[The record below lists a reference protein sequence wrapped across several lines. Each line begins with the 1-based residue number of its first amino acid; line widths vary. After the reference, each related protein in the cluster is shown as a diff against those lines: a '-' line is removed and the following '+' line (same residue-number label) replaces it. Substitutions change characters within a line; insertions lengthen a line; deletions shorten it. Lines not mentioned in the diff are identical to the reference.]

1 MSSFWLEFDH
11 NGQTQNASFNSQS
24 VTIGRDRG
32 SDFILDHPTVSR
44 QHALIVEEGGGNYR
58 LVVLSRGGLTAVD
71 GQPVNGEVS
80 LWDGA
85 MLTLGKHSVRFRAPD
100 SAARGGHAPAAVPH
114 AQMPQPS
121 GFGATPAGGGFGQP
135 AGGGVPGGFGQ
146 PASGGAGGFG
156 QAPSAPGASGF
167 GQSAGQGFGQPA
179 PGGFAQ
185 QPVPGGFGA
194 PPPSAAAPEKK
205 EEKSGDAAGI
215 ISWDEIAASDEALS
229 EGDDE
234 AVASDYQRIQS
245 ASKKAGAKPDE
256 TSPVV
261 VIVGVLIAVG
271 MLGYTFF
278 GGGPSVETGGAE
290 QVAYSEL
297 PPVQLDVDCVAET
310 DCMRKAQEAY
320 RIATDL
326 LDKRDVE
333 NRNLFDGY
341 KRLLESRE
349 LMTKGGI
356 EQFPPE
362 MQGWQALHDDSRAQ
376 LDAYYKNFRAA
387 FHSAKQRQRYMEM
400 AQTLKQLEAFFPD
413 KTSRENRWASE
424 MEMDMKSSG
433 TYPRTMR

>member
-71 GQPVNGEVS
+71 GQPVSGEVS

-100 SAARGGHAPAAVPH
+100 ATARAPQAPAA
-114 AQMPQPS
+114 AQQASGPQTG
-121 GFGATPAGGGFGQP
+121 GFGATPAGGFGQPAGGAAGGFGQP
-135 AGGGVPGGFGQ
+135 AGGGAQGFGQAPNAGAPGGFGQ
-146 PASGGAGGFG
+146 PAG
-156 QAPSAPGASGF
+156 Q
-167 GQSAGQGFGQPA
+167 GQGFGQPA
-179 PGGFAQ
+179 PGGFGQ
-185 QPVPGGFGA
+185 QPAPGGFGA
-194 PPPSAAAPEKK
+194 PPPSEAPEKK

-229 EGDDE
+229 EGEDDV
-234 AVASDYQRIQS
+234 AASDYQRIQS
-245 ASKKAGAKPDE
+245 ASKKAGAKSDE
-256 TSPVV
+256 TNPVV

-271 MLGYTFF
+271 MLGYTFL
-278 GGGPSVETGGAE
+278 GGGPATDTGGDE
-290 QVAYSEL
+290 QIAYSEL

-310 DCMRKAQEAY
+310 DCMRKAQETY
-320 RIATDL
+320 MIASDL
-326 LDKRDVE
+326 LSKRDVE

-341 KRLLESRE
+341 KRLLEARE
-349 LMTKGGI
+349 LMTMGGV
-356 EQFPPE
+356 EQFPAE
-362 MQGWQALHDDSRAQ
+362 MKDWQALHDDARAQ
-376 LDAYYKNFRAA
+376 LDTYYKNFRAA

-400 AQTLKQLEAFFPD
+400 AETLKQIEAFFPD

-424 MEMDMKSSG
+424 MELEMKSSG